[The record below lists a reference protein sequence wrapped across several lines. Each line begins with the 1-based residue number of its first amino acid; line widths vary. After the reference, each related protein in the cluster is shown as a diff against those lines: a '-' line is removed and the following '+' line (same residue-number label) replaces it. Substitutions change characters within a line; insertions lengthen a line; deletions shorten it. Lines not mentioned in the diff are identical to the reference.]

1 MTLIRGE
8 LVSVFSVSK
17 VDETRRDITSAL
29 KERIMSEETVNTINE
44 EAVNIAPALHRI
56 FNRNKAA
63 RLLVKN
69 GTLMAFRIP
78 ESGVLGS
85 IWHSTISSLYELA
98 ESTEGLRIREV
109 PNSRGPGMVYFVN
122 RQEDSDIECCFTQ
135 EQMQDLSFNK
145 KEG

>member
-1 MTLIRGE
+1 
-8 LVSVFSVSK
+8 
-17 VDETRRDITSAL
+17 
-29 KERIMSEETVNTINE
+29 MSEGNT
-44 EAVNIAPALHRI
+44 VNIADDLHEI
-56 FNRNKAA
+56 FLKNKAA

-78 ESGVLGS
+78 ESGVKGS

-122 RQEDSDIECCFTQ
+122 RAEDSDVECCFTKQ
-135 EQMQDLSFNK
+135 QMEDLSFSHK

>member
-1 MTLIRGE
+1 
-8 LVSVFSVSK
+8 
-17 VDETRRDITSAL
+17 
-29 KERIMSEETVNTINE
+29 MSEENT
-44 EAVNIAPALHRI
+44 VNIANPLHAI
-56 FNRNKAA
+56 FDKNRAA

-78 ESGVLGS
+78 ESGVKGS
-85 IWHSTISSLYELA
+85 IWHRTISSLYELA

-122 RQEDSDIECCFTQ
+122 RAEDSRIECCFTQ
-135 EQMQDLSFNK
+135 QQMEDLSFNK

>member
-1 MTLIRGE
+1 
-8 LVSVFSVSK
+8 
-17 VDETRRDITSAL
+17 
-29 KERIMSEETVNTINE
+29 MSEENT
-44 EAVNIAPALHRI
+44 VNIADDLHEI
-56 FNRNKAA
+56 FNKNGAA

-85 IWHSTISSLYELA
+85 LWHRTISDLYILA
-98 ESTEGLRIREV
+98 ESTQGLRIREV

-122 RQEDSDIECCFTQ
+122 RAEDSSVECCFTQ
-135 EQMQDLSFNK
+135 QQMEDLSFSHK

>member
-1 MTLIRGE
+1 
-8 LVSVFSVSK
+8 
-17 VDETRRDITSAL
+17 
-29 KERIMSEETVNTINE
+29 MSEENT
-44 EAVNIAPALHRI
+44 VNIADSLHKI
-56 FNRNKAA
+56 FNKNGAA

-85 IWHSTISSLYELA
+85 VWHQTIAALYELA

-122 RQEDSDIECCFTQ
+122 RADDSAIECSFS
-135 EQMQDLSFNK
+135 ELQMADLSFS
-145 KEG
+145 GRGAG